1 LTREKTDGQA
11 LAISWKNGR
20 LIAARNKGHLANAG
34 ANAMGIEDV
43 ASKFGGRGGLTDA
56 YNFAMKDL
64 SSAIQSLS
72 DGQRKKIFDEGKCF
86 MNLEVIWPTSVNVI
100 PYGQALLIFHNTTCY
115 NEAGVAVG
123 ANQSAA
129 TMLAGMIKQV
139 NADVQSQYTI
149 KGPPVTVLPKN
160 EELSSKQNK
169 YITQLQ
175 RLQHQFQLSDRATV
189 SEYHQAWWE
198 NFIDKDKPKL
208 QKLEREALI
217 RRWAF
222 GDKSFRLNTISDK
235 DAQKWA
241 IEHDRVNVE
250 KQQKENV
257 KPFEEL
263 FLSIGADVL
272 SFMGS
277 VLTVNP
283 DIAIRN
289 MAGRLEATADKVR
302 GSGDVSKLQKLEK
315 ELQRLQNIGG
325 KDKIVPNEGIVFV
338 YKGNTYKLTGTFA
351 PLNQILGIFYE

>member
-1 LTREKTDGQA
+1 
-11 LAISWKNGR
+11 
-20 LIAARNKGHLANAG
+20 
-34 ANAMGIEDV
+34 
-43 ASKFGGRGGLTDA
+43 
-56 YNFAMKDL
+56 
-64 SSAIQSLS
+64 
-72 DGQRKKIFDEGKCF
+72 
-86 MNLEVIWPTSVNVI
+86 
-100 PYGQALLIFHNTTCY
+100 
-115 NEAGVAVG
+115 
-123 ANQSAA
+123 
-129 TMLAGMIKQV
+129 MIKQV